1 MVGLG
6 SARGAFVMDFKKSM
20 KAFSCLVVAAA
31 ELLCS
36 GGSLWAKDLKTFEAR
51 SAGAQEQSSRTYIL
65 TLDACGGEFD
75 WELAK
80 WLESHKVPS
89 TIFVTKA
96 FIDANPMAVS
106 YLKDRKDLFDIQNHG
121 GKHHAPIEEPGS
133 IWGVKQVGSRE
144 GLDAEVLE
152 GAKSIKKAFGS
163 DVKVYRGATAVYS
176 AGALDRIGMLGYEV
190 GGYSVSL
197 DAGGVLGANQ
207 IMGRALSAKPGDVL
221 LGHINR
227 PRKHNGL
234 SIAAA
239 LQAMLD
245 RGDRFE
251 SWIKAGPKMQSRTAG
266 PK

>member
-1 MVGLG
+1 MDLKKI
-6 SARGAFVMDFKKSM
+6 ARVL
-20 KAFSCLVVAAA
+20 SCLAMALAAM
-31 ELLCS
+31 LCS
-36 GGSLWAKDLKTFEAR
+36 GGSSWAKDVKTFEAR
-51 SAGAQEQSSRTYIL
+51 AHGAQERSMHAYIL

-80 WLESHKVPS
+80 WLESHRVPA

-96 FIDANPMAVS
+96 FIDANPLAVA
-106 YLKDRKDLFDIQNHG
+106 YLKERENLFDIQNHG
-121 GKHHAPIEEPGS
+121 EKHHAPIEEPGS
-133 IWGVKQVGSRE
+133 LWGVKQVGSRAA
-144 GLDAEVLE
+144 LDAEVLE
-152 GAKSIKKAFGS
+152 GAKAIQKSFGS
-163 DVKVYRGATAVYS
+163 NPTVYRGATAVYS
-176 AGALDRIGMLGYEV
+176 GGALDRIGELGYEV

-197 DAGGVLGANQ
+197 DAGGVLGASQ
-207 IMGRALSAKPGDVL
+207 IMGRALGARPGDVL

-245 RGDRFE
+245 RGDRFG
-251 SWIKAGPKMQSRTAG
+251 SWTQAGPKIQSRVNG